1 MQCTHLQPELGCG
14 SGGAR
19 PPAAFEEGPRRRS
32 GVPAALTAAG
42 GGRQRTVPR
51 RVNTVQGVRDPHTA
65 VNRQPAEGKTRVPE
79 EEKVEEVT
87 SFRSNEREGGR
98 ERERGVPATP
108 PESEVRV
115 PVGYCSD
122 VARCATLQDACV
134 LSLVLSR
141 SPSLSGESESTRGG
155 GGGGG
160 GFIDKQ
166 RLNVGR

>member
-1 MQCTHLQPELGCG
+1 MQWTHLQPELGCG

-51 RVNTVQGVRDPHTA
+51 RVNTVQGVRDPHAA
-65 VNRQPAEGKTRVPE
+65 VSRQPAEGKAGVPE

-98 ERERGVPATP
+98 ERERGVPAP
-108 PESEVRV
+108 PPRVRYAC
-115 PVGYCSD
+115 PL
-122 VARCATLQDACV
+122 ATV
-134 LSLVLSR
+134 LM
-141 SPSLSGESESTRGG
+141 
-155 GGGGG
+155 
-160 GFIDKQ
+160 
-166 RLNVGR
+166 